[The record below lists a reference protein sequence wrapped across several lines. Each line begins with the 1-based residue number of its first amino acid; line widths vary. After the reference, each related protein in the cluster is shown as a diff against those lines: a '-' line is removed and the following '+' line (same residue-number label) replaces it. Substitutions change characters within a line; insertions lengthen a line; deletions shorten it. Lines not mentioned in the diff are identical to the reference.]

1 MAESVTMNDHFDLF
15 SMEADAFESDVH
27 VLIREALNAALEH
40 LSPKADADLASLEN
54 VMKTV
59 TDDDYHEHLVDEHV
73 GVMSQ
78 YRDQERF
85 LRNIALVALASRLAH
100 TLLKMA
106 RTSEFLKPR
115 EGPYGERGDSE
126 FDRLWKEYA
135 ERFGLDFD
143 TNAAR
148 IAFTEPMQKARNLI
162 VHNGGEANRWIPA
175 TIQSL
180 KKGKPPVLDTSF
192 SKDYPQFVQ
201 GDGMDAEVRLS
212 QEQLDEMC
220 KAAIVLVRWVA
231 GELDARDA
239 ARSLQRE

>member
-1 MAESVTMNDHFDLF
+1 MLAAAIWPLGSVGRSNGKICDHERPLRLVFHGGRRVR
-15 SMEADAFESDVH
+15 ESDVH
-27 VLIREALNAALEH
+27 VLIRDALDAALEH
-40 LSPKADADLASLEN
+40 LSPKADADLASIEHL
-54 VMKTV
+54 MKTV

-78 YRDQERF
+78 YGDQERF

-148 IAFTEPMQKARNLI
+148 IAFTEPRRQCQSCERGVRRRQI
-162 VHNGGEANRWIPA
+162 A
-175 TIQSL
+175 T
-180 KKGKPPVLDTSF
+180 DTT
-192 SKDYPQFVQ
+192 
-201 GDGMDAEVRLS
+201 G
-212 QEQLDEMC
+212 
-220 KAAIVLVRWVA
+220 
-231 GELDARDA
+231 
-239 ARSLQRE
+239 